1 MSDDIWIKHN
11 LGTFQQPY
19 IFQQNRNRQSPTIA
33 QKVAQTP
40 AIARQPSTYVKQSPY
55 SFRAPVSYQEPN
67 IRNAQSPYIAN
78 GQSPYIANAQNP
90 FIRSGQTPFTY
101 NFRSPGTYRN
111 PVSYQIPFTYNHR
124 SPGTYRNPVSY
135 QVPFTYNFRSP
146 GTYRNPVNSQTPFTY
161 NVQTSVP
168 YSYRSPFSYNIPY
181 SYRTPYIYTDE
192 QQEDGNVN
200 RYETSAA
207 SFDSSADSSFTLKV
221 YRNANGTP
229 HDIVVEGIL
238 NADGEDAFKLY
249 RRRDDNT
256 EIISNVY
263 SETDGVPDTGYTS
276 SDDPSLNVH
285 TIEDVLVAGY
295 TVRYFVFYSGDQ
307 ATSGTL
313 SGHQTLTTSAQTIL
327 YATNNSNK
335 RARRWSIAA
344 FNDTKVGRVTGT
356 LYFEKSGSTTYT
368 LPFQWDFD
376 VESEEDDCPQC
387 CIHESMLVST
397 PEGDKHINDIEV
409 GEFIYGYNFETQQR
423 EETRTTRIKKL
434 ERDRIVK
441 INDTI
446 VTDDHPI
453 YLADGT
459 LTSTNPEATLKNYHQ
474 EVSRLEIGQHMIDVN
489 GNVVE
494 VKSIEP
500 YEGTHSVYAI
510 KTDLEN
516 LYADELLMHS
526 ALRDKKTGFEF
537 GELTPDGN

>member
-1 MSDDIWIKHN
+1 MSDEIYIKHN

-33 QKVAQTP
+33 QKVAQQP
-40 AIARQPSTYVKQSPY
+40 AIARQPSTYTKQSPY
-55 SFRAPVSYQEPN
+55 SFRNPVSYQEPN
-67 IRNAQSPYIAN
+67 IRAAQSPYIAS

-101 NFRSPGTYRN
+101 QFRSPGTYRS

-124 SPGTYRNPVSY
+124 SPGTYRSPVSY

-146 GTYRNPVNSQTPFTY
+146 GTYRNPVNRQSPFINQGTTP
-161 NVQTSVP
+161 VI
-168 YSYRSPFSYNIPY
+168 YSYRSP
-181 SYRTPYIYTDE
+181 YIFTDE

-200 RYETSAA
+200 RYEVQA
-207 SFDSSADSSFTLKV
+207 STFDASSSGDLTLKV
-221 YRNANGTP
+221 FRNANSTP
-229 HDIVVEGIL
+229 YDIVVEGIL
-238 NADGEDAFKLY
+238 GVGGDDTFILY

-256 EIISNVY
+256 EIISTVY
-263 SETDGVPDTGYTS
+263 SETDGSPDSPYTS

-285 TIEDVLVAGY
+285 TIEDVLVSGY
-295 TVRYFVFYSGDQ
+295 TVRWFASYSGDM
-307 ATSGTL
+307 ATTTTSL
-313 SGHQTLTTSAQTIL
+313 SGHQTLTVGAQTIL

-335 RARRWSIAA
+335 RAVRFREISPV
-344 FNDTKVGRVTGT
+344 NDSKIGRVTGI

-368 LPFQWDFD
+368 LPFQWDFQ
-376 VESEEDDCPQC
+376 VEAEEDDCPQC

-397 PEGDKHINDIEV
+397 PEGDKHINDINC

-423 EETRTTRIKKL
+423 EETQITRIKKL

-446 VTDDHPI
+446 ITDDHPI
-453 YLADGT
+453 YLADET
-459 LTSTNPEATLKNYHQ
+459 LTSTNPEGTLKNYHQ

-510 KTDLEN
+510 KTDLDN

-526 ALRDKKTGFEF
+526 ALRDRKTGVEV
-537 GELTPDGN
+537 GELTSDGN

>member
-33 QKVAQTP
+33 QKVAQQP
-40 AIARQPSTYVKQSPY
+40 AIARQPSTYTKQSPY
-55 SFRAPVSYQEPN
+55 AFRAPVSYQEPN

-90 FIRSGQTPFTY
+90 FIRNLQTPFTY
-101 NFRSPGTYRN
+101 NFRSPGTYRVPVDYQTPFTYQFRSPGTYRS
-111 PVSYQIPFTYNHR
+111 PVSYQIPFTYN
-124 SPGTYRNPVSY
+124 Y
-135 QVPFTYNFRSP
+135 RSP
-146 GTYRNPVNSQTPFTY
+146 GTYRNPVNRQSPFINQGTTPVIY
-161 NVQTSVP
+161 D
-168 YSYRSPFSYNIPY
+168 YRS
-181 SYRTPYIYTDE
+181 PYIYTDE

-200 RYETSAA
+200 RYETSAQ
-207 SFDSSADSSFTLKV
+207 SFDSTADSSFTMKV

-238 NADGEDAFKLY
+238 NADGEESFILY
-249 RRRDDNT
+249 RRRDDDT

-276 SDDPSLNVH
+276 SDDPSGNVH

-295 TVRYFVFYSGDQ
+295 TVRYLAFFSGDM
-307 ATSGTL
+307 ATTTTSL

-335 RARRWSIAA
+335 RAVRWSIAA
-344 FNDTKVGRVTGT
+344 YNDFKTGRVTGT
-356 LYFEKSGSTTYT
+356 MYFEKSGSTTYT

-376 VESEEDDCPQC
+376 VESEENECPEC
-387 CIHESMLVST
+387 CIHESMLVAT
-397 PEGDKHINDIEV
+397 PEGNKHVNDIEV
-409 GEFIYGYNFETQQR
+409 GEFIYGYNFETQQI

-459 LTSTNPEATLKNYHQ
+459 LTSTNPEGTLKNYHQ
-474 EVSRLEIGQHMIDVN
+474 EVDKLEIGQHMIDVN

-510 KTDLEN
+510 KTDLDN

-526 ALRDKKTGFEF
+526 ALRDKKTGIEF